1 MWCVSHV
8 ICYSIS
14 SQYID
19 ILPLTPP
26 DPTLNV
32 DNLLRA
38 TRGIPLWRSEDS
50 LEWLNMP
57 CSLHEEI
64 KKTFDGEEGKRV
76 LFTKWLA
83 GHPCPTWDKVERLL
97 RLLESGGRGREGA
110 SHEVKETYLKSE
122 LHYY

>member
-38 TRGIPLWRSEDS
+38 TRGIPLWRSGYS
-50 LEWLNMP
+50 LLYLDMP
-57 CSLHEEI
+57 RSLHNEI
-64 KKTFDGEEGKRV
+64 ETKFEREDGKRV
-76 LFTKWLA
+76 LFNNWLA
-83 GHPCPTWDKVERLL
+83 GHPYPTWDHVERLL
-97 RLLESGGRGREGA
+97 RELGEYESARNVR
-110 SHEVKETYLKSE
+110 ETYLKSE